1 MSAWDPLPDESA
13 KAFGRFMAYLALGRD
28 RSLAKLN
35 RRLGRKPSYVTQ
47 LKKWSAKHNWVA
59 RARDYDNAELADMVE
74 DRHMVR
80 EYLKQDMYN
89 EGRAAVRTVI
99 STVKGECPIPP
110 CSCDAEHP
118 DDCVCDPV
126 TIPVLDRHGREIGS
140 KPLVAPS
147 TRLQGAIA
155 MLDRIG
161 LNVPKRME
169 LSGPDGEALEI
180 ELREAMDNLTD
191 DQLAAVAAGLAV
203 GTDDGE
209 AEP

>member
-1 MSAWDPLPDESA
+1 
-13 KAFGRFMAYLALGRD
+13 MAYLALGRD

-35 RRLGRKPSYVTQ
+35 RRLGRKASYVTQ
-47 LKKWSAKHNWVA
+47 LKKWSAKHRWVA
-59 RARDYDNAELADMVE
+59 RARDYDNAELAELVE

-80 EYLKQDMYN
+80 EYLKQDLYN
-89 EGRAAVRTVI
+89 EGKAAVSTLI

-110 CSCDAEHP
+110 CSCGA
-118 DDCVCDPV
+118 DDPEECECDPV
-126 TIPVLDRHGREIGS
+126 TSPVLDRHGREIGR

-169 LSGPDGEALEI
+169 LSGPDGEALEL
-180 ELREAMDNLTD
+180 ELREGMAHLTD
-191 DQLAAVAAGLAV
+191 AQLAAVAAGLEAAAAAA
-203 GTDDGE
+203 DDDE